1 MAILVHRQA
10 LPYIRRQPG
19 WQTAI
24 MVQHRRTVR
33 GSVPATPHLRPCRCA
48 L

>member
-33 GSVPATPHLRPCRCA
+33 APSQLHRIYGHAGAH
-48 L
+48 